1 MPRTHSLA
9 HAGAYPDLP
18 VFRLSNRR
26 AYTSSYRETASGI
39 TQSFRQ
45 TRRTDGQDINPDPL
59 NSLASNLAGDDAIVA
74 TRESTDESS
83 SPESVSDHGVG
94 VVKGNTVR
102 RNVSGTD
109 QSASDGGENSQ

>member
-1 MPRTHSLA
+1 VH
-9 HAGAYPDLP
+9 PDLP

-26 AYTSSYRETASGI
+26 AYTSSYRERASGI

-45 TRRTDGQDINPDPL
+45 TRTTDGQDINPDPL

-109 QSASDGGENSQ
+109 QFASDGGENSQ